1 MERVERVIANLLG
14 GEAGQGVV
22 VNGEGNRIVL
32 DFPNLQSAFQ
42 MLQPWS
48 GREKRAELFE
58 RLHEALRMVGLSLV
72 VQVKGRIMA
81 ELGAEAKGGP
91 VLRLLGVA

>member
-1 MERVERVIANLLG
+1 MDRVIANLLG
-14 GEAGQGVV
+14 GDSGQGVV

-32 DFPNLQSAFQ
+32 DFPSLQSAFQ

-48 GREKRAELFE
+48 GKEKRAELFN
-58 RLHEALRMVGLSLV
+58 RLHEALRMAGLSLV

-81 ELGAEAKGGP
+81 ELGADAKGGP
-91 VLRLLGVA
+91 VLKLLGVA